1 MCRWNAY
8 FGQPVLIDEL
18 LFRTQHSLIDQSLH
32 SRMGVETTN
41 GDGFGVGWYRDG
53 NDGSPARYR
62 SVTPAWSD
70 ANLRDLAS
78 DVESPLF
85 LAHIRATTGTPVQQ
99 TNCHP
104 FRHGRWLFVHNG
116 VIAGFQDM
124 RRDLLYAVDPSLFDG
139 IAGSTDSEAL
149 FYLALTFGL
158 EEDPL
163 DAVEQAVGFVEA
175 TGRAHGIENPV
186 QMTLGFSDGERLY
199 AVRYSSERRSRTL
212 FVSEDVESVRALYP
226 DNARFQGMTAEDRVV
241 VSEPVS
247 DLPGVWREV
256 PESTA
261 LIIQRGPDEQRE
273 FHPRVPSDARCS
285 GTAVRGPGRRA
296 DGATGPR
303 EVRGERAD
311 EHRKGACRIALV
323 DAGERA
329 LTLIARVVSQ
339 PGGRGQLRLAAE
351 LHGVRRAGGEE
362 IVEELA
368 RGAAP
373 VTLGVDEV
381 RPHAV
386 ARREEAVLVEDLG
399 MRRERCRDIALGR
412 LQPYHALHERGQR
425 GVVLG
430 ARLGV
435 QDAYLDRAQ
444 LGLQP
449 HVPPQ
454 KRRLGERRAPQQHV
468 DRVHVLRV
476 AREGARDADPWE
488 GAEDGRAG

>member
-18 LFRTQHSLIDQSLH
+18 LFRTQHGLIDQSLH

-53 NDGSPARYR
+53 NDGTPARYR

-70 ANLRDLAS
+70 ANLRDLAA

-116 VIAGFQDM
+116 VISGFQSM

-163 DAVEQAVGFVEA
+163 GAVEQAVGFVEA
-175 TGRAHGIENPV
+175 TGQAHGIENPI

-199 AVRYSSERRSRTL
+199 AVRYSTEHQSRTL

-226 DNARFQGMTAEDRVV
+226 DNARFQGLTAEDRVV

-273 FHPRVPSDARCS
+273 FHPRAPSDARS
-285 GTAVRGPGRRA
+285 
-296 DGATGPR
+296 
-303 EVRGERAD
+303 
-311 EHRKGACRIALV
+311 
-323 DAGERA
+323 
-329 LTLIARVVSQ
+329 
-339 PGGRGQLRLAAE
+339 
-351 LHGVRRAGGEE
+351 
-362 IVEELA
+362 
-368 RGAAP
+368 AAP
-373 VTLGVDEV
+373 RSE
-381 RPHAV
+381 AV
-386 ARREEAVLVEDLG
+386 AAS
-399 MRRERCRDIALGR
+399 
-412 LQPYHALHERGQR
+412 
-425 GVVLG
+425 
-430 ARLGV
+430 
-435 QDAYLDRAQ
+435 
-444 LGLQP
+444 
-449 HVPPQ
+449 
-454 KRRLGERRAPQQHV
+454 
-468 DRVHVLRV
+468 
-476 AREGARDADPWE
+476 
-488 GAEDGRAG
+488 